1 MIDLYEDGSVFV
13 SENFYDFCADNNF
26 SVRLFHR
33 LRRFGLESGAEVIDF
48 YRLEFKLEKYAPK
61 WGRRTATEFE
71 TAMKALLIQG

>member
-13 SENFYDFCADNNF
+13 SENFYEFCADNDF
-26 SVRLFHR
+26 SVRLFNR
-33 LRRFGLESGAEVIDF
+33 LRQFGLESGAEVIDF

-61 WGRRTATEFE
+61 WGKRTATEFE

>member
-13 SENFYDFCADNNF
+13 SENFFEFCADNNF

>member
-13 SENFYDFCADNNF
+13 SESFYDFCADNNF

-33 LRRFGLESGAEVIDF
+33 LRRFGLESGAEVINF

>member
-13 SENFYDFCADNNF
+13 SENFYDFCADNDF

-71 TAMKALLIQG
+71 TAMKALLIRG

>member
-13 SENFYDFCADNNF
+13 SENFYEFCADNNF
-26 SVRLFHR
+26 SVRLFNR
-33 LRRFGLESGAEVIDF
+33 LRNFGLESGAEIIDF

-71 TAMKALLIQG
+71 TAMKALLTQG

>member
-13 SENFYDFCADNNF
+13 NENFYEFCADNNF

-33 LRRFGLESGAEVIDF
+33 LRHFGLESGTEVIDF

-61 WGRRTATEFE
+61 WGKRTAAEFE

>member
-13 SENFYDFCADNNF
+13 SENFYDFCADNDF

-61 WGRRTATEFE
+61 WGKRTATEFE

>member
-1 MIDLYEDGSVFV
+1 MIDLYKDGSVFV
-13 SENFYDFCADNNF
+13 SENFFEFCADNNF

-61 WGRRTATEFE
+61 WGRRTAAEFE

>member
-13 SENFYDFCADNNF
+13 SENFYTFCADNNF
-26 SVRLFHR
+26 SVRLFHH

-61 WGRRTATEFE
+61 WGRRTAIEFE